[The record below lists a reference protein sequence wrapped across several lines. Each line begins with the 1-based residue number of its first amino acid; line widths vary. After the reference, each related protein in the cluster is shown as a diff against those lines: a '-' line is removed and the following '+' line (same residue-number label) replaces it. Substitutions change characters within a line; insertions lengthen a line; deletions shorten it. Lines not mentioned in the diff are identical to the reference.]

1 MDKHFELNPHFTVD
15 NSAPKKVSI
24 RLQPK
29 ISSFRTE
36 TQVVLLLLIIF
47 SWVIGGSF
55 FLLGAW
61 PVLIFLIADIVLI
74 YYFLRKGSSAITDWD
89 EIDIQNGEIIIRK
102 IRNAKCLDVFNAP
115 TYWSRVEL
123 IGQRYG
129 RSKLIVSFRDN
140 YLEIASFLDWKTKVT
155 LESYLNF
162 ELQKLK

>member
-1 MDKHFELNPHFTVD
+1 MDKHFELNPHLTVD
-15 NSAPKKVSI
+15 NSVPKKVSI

-89 EIDIQNGEIIIRK
+89 EIDIHNGEIIIRK
-102 IRNAKCLDVFNAP
+102 IRNAKCLDVFNVP

>member
-15 NSAPKKVSI
+15 NSVPKKVSI

-102 IRNAKCLDVFNAP
+102 IRNAKCLDIFNAP
-115 TYWSRVEL
+115 IYWSRVEL

-140 YLEIASFLDWKTKVT
+140 YLEIASFLNWKTKVT

>member
-1 MDKHFELNPHFTVD
+1 MDKHFNLNPHFTVD
-15 NSAPKKVSI
+15 NSSVKKISI

-29 ISSFRTE
+29 ISLFRTE
-36 TQVVLLLLIIF
+36 TKVVLVLLIVF

-74 YYFLRKGSSAITDWD
+74 YYFLRKGSSCIADWD
-89 EIDIQNGEIIIRK
+89 EIDIYKGEMIIRK
-102 IRNAKCLDVFNAP
+102 IRNAKCLDVFNVP
-115 TYWSRVEL
+115 TYWSKVEL
-123 IGQRYG
+123 VGQRYG

-140 YLEIASFLDWKTKVT
+140 CLEIASFLDWKSKVT

>member
-1 MDKHFELNPHFTVD
+1 MDKHFNLDPHFTVD
-15 NSAPKKVSI
+15 NSAPKKISI

-36 TQVVLLLLIIF
+36 TKVVLLLLIVF

-61 PVLIFLIADIVLI
+61 PVLIFLTADIVLI
-74 YYFLRKGSSAITDWD
+74 YYFLRKGSSCVADWD
-89 EIDIQNGEIIIRK
+89 EIDIYKAEMIIRK
-102 IRNAKCLDVFNAP
+102 IRNAKCLDVFNVP

-140 YLEIASFLDWKTKVT
+140 YLEIASFLDWKSKVT

-162 ELQKLK
+162 ELQKLR